1 MRRYLLIATALI
13 LVVACGKDKLA
24 TKPSIK
30 LKSTS
35 GSFIPSG
42 GGFSAELEFADKEGD
57 ISNTLF
63 IQKIRTNKKVVPTIR
78 DTFSL
83 EVAEF
88 NRTSR
93 GNLRI
98 NLSYQNHLVSAINP
112 PNLGGNP
119 PVYEDDSL
127 IIRFVLRD
135 LGGNVSDTV
144 STSAIVV
151 SRN

>member
-35 GSFIPSG
+35 GSFIPNG
-42 GGFSAELEFADKEGD
+42 GGLTAELEFADKEGD

>member
-1 MRRYLLIATALI
+1 MRRYLLIATAVFSVL
-13 LVVACGKDKLA
+13 ACGKDKLA

-30 LKSTS
+30 LKSIS
-35 GSFIPSG
+35 GTFIPSG
-42 GGFSAELEFADKEGD
+42 GSFSAEMEFADKEGD
-57 ISNTLF
+57 ISNALF
-63 IQKIRTNKKVVPTIR
+63 VQKIRTNKRVVPTIR

-83 EVAEF
+83 VVAEF

-93 GNLRI
+93 GRLRV
-98 NLSYQNHLVSAINP
+98 NMFYQNHLISAINP

-119 PVYEDDSL
+119 PVFEDDSL

-135 LGGNVSDTV
+135 LGGNSSDTV
-144 STSAIVV
+144 TTSPIVV